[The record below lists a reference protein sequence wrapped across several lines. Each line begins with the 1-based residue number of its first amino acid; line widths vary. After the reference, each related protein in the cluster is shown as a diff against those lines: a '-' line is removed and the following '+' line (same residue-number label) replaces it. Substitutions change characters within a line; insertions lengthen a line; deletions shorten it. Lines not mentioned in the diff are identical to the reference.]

1 MLSMGG
7 TAAGA
12 APPDN
17 PQASQQPRS
26 NPDFL
31 FRRPRGSISL
41 KGTWFLARAD
51 GDLLYFVR
59 DRLTLDRRDFNAPGL
74 TTGVAIAMTPWIDTQ
89 IGLDFSRASTA
100 SEYRRFFDQ
109 NRLPIA
115 QETRLITLDLTA
127 SIRAALLPRG
137 RQVSRLAWIPHAVV
151 PYVGAGAGYVWYQF
165 RQTGDFVDFV
175 DLSIFTATLQSTGW
189 RPSAHVLAGA
199 DVRLHGRF
207 FIELEGRYRWA
218 HAKPGGDFV
227 GFDTIDLSGAKL
239 AAGISYLF

>member
-1 MLSMGG
+1 MGG

-12 APPDN
+12 APPGHSQ
-17 PQASQQPRS
+17 PSQQPRS

-31 FRRPRGSISL
+31 FGRPRGAISL
-41 KGTWFLARAD
+41 KGTWFRARAD
-51 GDLLYFVR
+51 SDLLDFVR
-59 DRLTLDRRDFNAPGL
+59 ERLTVDRRDFNTAGL
-74 TTGVAIAMTPWIDTQ
+74 TTGIAMAMTPWIDTE

-109 NRLPIA
+109 NRLPIT
-115 QETRLITLDLTA
+115 QETRLINLDLIA
-127 SIRAALLPRG
+127 NIRVALLPRA
-137 RQVSRLAWIPHAVV
+137 REVSRLVWIPHAVV
-151 PYVGAGAGYVWYQF
+151 PYVGAGAGYMWYQF

-175 DLSIFTATLQSTGW
+175 DLSIFTATLQSAGW
-189 RPSAHVLAGA
+189 RPSAHVLAGT

-227 GFDTIDLSGAKL
+227 GFDAIDLSGAKL